1 MAKKL
6 VKRNENVVR
15 FFGKW
20 RKLDNRGEL
29 KIGRMYVRIA
39 PEMVQDMWCAELV
52 GYDDERIINVRGARS
67 GVAAVKKLERRVEAL
82 HRALSK
88 ICEVS

>member
-6 VKRNENVVR
+6 VKRDENVVF
-15 FFGKW
+15 FFGKR
-20 RKLDNRGEL
+20 RKFNDNDGF
-29 KIGRMYVRIA
+29 KVGRMRVRVM
-39 PEMVQDMWCAELV
+39 PEMVQGMWCAELV
-52 GYDDERIINVRGARS
+52 GYNDERIINVRGARS

-82 HRALSK
+82 HRALSV